1 MGACIFCE
9 IASGRTET
17 RVIFDDGD
25 VLAFPDVHPQAPLH
39 LLLIPRIHIPN
50 TLALA
55 PLHDQLVGKLV
66 RIAAQLATDKAVAAD
81 GYRLLTNTRLASPSI
96 TCTFTFSRVGPS
108 DGLQVEPR
116 PCGGGQQRAG
126 TPDRPTAVAGG
137 PSRAKRHATYC
148 FLNAFL
154 RRR

>member
-25 VLAFPDVHPQAPLH
+25 VLAFPDVHPQAPVH

-81 GYRLLTNTRLASPSI
+81 GYRLLTNTNAQAGQSVYHLHFHLLA
-96 TCTFTFSRVGPS
+96 G
-108 DGLQVEPR
+108 
-116 PCGGGQQRAG
+116 RALG
-126 TPDRPTAVAGG
+126 WPPG
-137 PSRAKRHATYC
+137 
-148 FLNAFL
+148 
-154 RRR
+154 